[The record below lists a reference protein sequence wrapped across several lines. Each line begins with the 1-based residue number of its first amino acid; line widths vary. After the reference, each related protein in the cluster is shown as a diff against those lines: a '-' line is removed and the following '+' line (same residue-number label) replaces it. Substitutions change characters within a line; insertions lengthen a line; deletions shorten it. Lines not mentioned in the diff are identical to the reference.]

1 MISDI
6 LNALLPAALM
16 LSPFILALLIM
27 AAQGTARAV
36 RDRLQWAR
44 AMREVIR
51 TDSQMLGDAF
61 RLSLSHFQAL
71 NELRKLGGRR

>member
-6 LNALLPAALM
+6 FNALWPAALM
-16 LSPFILALLIM
+16 LSPFILGFLVM
-27 AAQGTARAV
+27 AIQGTVRAA

-51 TDSQMLGDAF
+51 TDSQMLGNAF

>member
-6 LNALLPAALM
+6 FNALWPGLIM
-16 LSPFILALLIM
+16 LSPFILGFLIM
-27 AAQGTARAV
+27 AVQGTARAA
-36 RDRLQWAR
+36 RERLRWAR
-44 AMREVIR
+44 AVREVIR
-51 TDSQMLGDAF
+51 TDSQMLSDAF